1 MRNEFTFGSEFLV
14 APITQ
19 PHDKETTMGST
30 KVFLPNGIWY
40 DFFNHYKYSG
50 NRTITMYRNLY
61 EMPVLVKAG
70 GIIPMA
76 KLTHVNDVENP
87 QNMKIKVFSG
97 DNNTFT
103 LYEDDGI
110 SNDYQTGHFVTT
122 KFDLL
127 WSNCPEFIIGKPTG
141 DTSLATPNR
150 NFDIEFIGLED
161 ISNISVTEN
170 GTTKEFSKYY
180 ENGVLCISLENV
192 NDEIQIILHDV
203 TESKNNCLERLQ
215 DLIEHLEYVPSLLK
229 DEIYWAVA
237 SGEPTECILTR
248 LAELDISK
256 TVFLALTELLCA
268 CLT

>member
-1 MRNEFTFGSEFLV
+1 MKKFLKLRHELIPYLYTMNYKASIEGEPLVQPLYYNWKIDTIYRMRNEFTFGSEFLV

-150 NFDIEFIGLED
+150 NFDIEFIGL
-161 ISNISVTEN
+161 
-170 GTTKEFSKYY
+170 
-180 ENGVLCISLENV
+180 LE
-192 NDEIQIILHDV
+192 EIIIKCMKLDP
-203 TESKNNCLERLQ
+203 KQRYRNYADLKRALEKA
-215 DLIEHLEYVPSLLK
+215 LK
-229 DEIYWAVA
+229 GIRWAQK
-237 SGEPTECILTR
+237 R
-248 LAELDISK
+248 K
-256 TVFLALTELLCA
+256 
-268 CLT
+268 